1 MNNLD
6 YEEYPSSTKNPHNRT
21 QYVIKG
27 LSETGVYNYLTNK
40 ESTAYNFL
48 PKPTYEKIIKNDN
61 KGSNGFFSTAIDY
74 KSNKDSYSKSG
85 QDA

>member
-27 LSETGVYNYLTNK
+27 LSETGDYNYLTNK
-40 ESTAYNFL
+40 E
-48 PKPTYEKIIKNDN
+48 
-61 KGSNGFFSTAIDY
+61 
-74 KSNKDSYSKSG
+74 
-85 QDA
+85 